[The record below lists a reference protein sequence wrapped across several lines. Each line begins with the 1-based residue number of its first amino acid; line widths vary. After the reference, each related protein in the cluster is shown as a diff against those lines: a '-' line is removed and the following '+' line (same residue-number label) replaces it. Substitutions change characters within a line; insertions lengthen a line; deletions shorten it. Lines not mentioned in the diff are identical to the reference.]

1 MRKPQWCVRYK
12 DIFGNKK
19 VESFTDKDKA
29 QSFYEDMLP
38 RTYGDLGDIESVS
51 APVKSFVGE
60 AAKRVDWNNLEYVV
74 RSYFKGIYPSA
85 GDNRYFVCE
94 APDRKHDI
102 VCDGDYDND
111 IMEITID
118 FRGDDV
124 GKVTVANT
132 NLTPDEFNKAF
143 DLIKELAIDVFSES
157 GVRTSD
163 YPIDIIKVDKNEDCG
178 SSAAS
183 LGAVPTA
190 AVKDDE
196 SVVRTRRYGR

>member
-60 AAKRVDWNNLEYVV
+60 AVRKIYWSDLGSLVRRYLTGFFPTDHTEHYEIVSDPKNKSVFVDTDFNEALFAINDDYNNDEYGVV
-74 RSYFKGIYPSA
+74 RVINIGLTPEEF
-85 GDNRYFVCE
+85 
-94 APDRKHDI
+94 
-102 VCDGDYDND
+102 
-111 IMEITID
+111 
-118 FRGDDV
+118 DDV
-124 GKVTVANT
+124 FELVKESSINT
-132 NLTPDEFNKAF
+132 SSSLG
-143 DLIKELAIDVFSES
+143 ID
-157 GVRTSD
+157 TNN
-163 YPIDIIKVDKNEDCG
+163 YPIDVIKVDKNEDCG